1 MENKLFF
8 AKIKPNAII
17 PTKEDEDLGYDIYAC
32 TEEEY
37 IIIPPHKTILIPTG
51 IASSCDPK
59 YGIILKDRGSN
70 GSKGIHVYAGVI
82 DSGYRDEW
90 FVAWHN
96 SNDIPVALTDL
107 SKPALQRLL
116 MKESMLIV
124 KNLSESLNDVSPYQ
138 VQELFEDVM
147 SVVDKKN
154 ELIKSLD
161 NAIFYPMTKAICQAI
176 IVDSHSMEVNE
187 ISYEELK
194 AIPSKRGNGKLGSS
208 NK

>member
-8 AKIKPNAII
+8 AKVKPNAII
-17 PTKEDEDLGYDIYAC
+17 PTKENEDLGYDIYAC

-51 IASSCDPK
+51 IASSCDPN

-96 SNDIPVALTDL
+96 SNDIPVALTNL

-116 MKESMLIV
+116 MRESMFIV
-124 KNLSESLNDVSPYQ
+124 KNLSESMNDISPYQ
-138 VQELFEDVM
+138 IQELFEDIM

-161 NAIFYPMTKAICQAI
+161 SAIFYPMSKAICQAI
-176 IVDSHSMEVNE
+176 IVDSHEIDVNE
-187 ISYEELK
+187 IPYEELK
-194 AIPSKRGNGKLGSS
+194 AIPSKRGTGKLGSS